1 MRKDDWITKLY
12 YNQLSDKSK
21 DNRDSRKT
29 IPSEK
34 EISRKQNKSK
44 DKGWNNNS

>member
-12 YNQLSDKSK
+12 YTQLNAQQRN
-21 DNRDSRKT
+21 NRDSRKT

-34 EISRKQNKSK
+34 EIPRKQNKSK